1 MRYSGHSSELASHF
15 PAIRGIYII
24 CTYATNLSE
33 AEDELKVALLK
44 VESRPTTKMSSPTL
58 TAANRSSS
66 RTRKETARFDP
77 EDDTAAEIRAA
88 AVAAAA
94 AAAAAATANNP
105 TATTMS
111 TAAAVVAKKKRK
123 AAVPSSSKPAKTK
136 KKTTA
141 ASSVA
146 RQKNAPWT
154 AAEDQRLRTIVAE
167 EQRQRK
173 GEAIRWTQV
182 AEAHGGSRTAK
193 QARERWLHVVDPGRK
208 QGEWTEEETAL
219 VIRLQR
225 ELGNR

>member
-1 MRYSGHSSELASHF
+1 MM
-15 PAIRGIYII
+15 P
-24 CTYATNLSE
+24 
-33 AEDELKVALLK
+33 
-44 VESRPTTKMSSPTL
+44 SPTPI
-58 TAANRSSS
+58 AANRSSS
-66 RTRKETARFDP
+66 RTRKETVRFDP

-123 AAVPSSSKPAKTK
+123 AAISAAAVPSSSKPAKTAKTK
-136 KKTTA
+136 KKTA
-141 ASSVA
+141 ASSSMA

>member
-1 MRYSGHSSELASHF
+1 
-15 PAIRGIYII
+15 
-24 CTYATNLSE
+24 
-33 AEDELKVALLK
+33 
-44 VESRPTTKMSSPTL
+44 MSSPTP

-66 RTRKETARFDP
+66 RTRKETVRFDP

-123 AAVPSSSKPAKTK
+123 AAISAAAVPSSSKPAKTK
-136 KKTTA
+136 KKTA
-141 ASSVA
+141 ASSSMA

-173 GEAIRWTQV
+173 GEAIRWTEV

>member
-1 MRYSGHSSELASHF
+1 M
-15 PAIRGIYII
+15 
-24 CTYATNLSE
+24 
-33 AEDELKVALLK
+33 
-44 VESRPTTKMSSPTL
+44 MSSPTL

-66 RTRKETARFDP
+66 RTRKETVRFDP

-123 AAVPSSSKPAKTK
+123 AAISAAAVPSSSKPAKTK
-136 KKTTA
+136 KKTS
-141 ASSVA
+141 ASSSMA

-154 AAEDQRLRTIVAE
+154 AAEDQRLRSIVAE
-167 EQRQRK
+167 EQRQRQRK